1 MLLRRIFLTH
11 KSLLAAALGS
21 GCLFTGPL
29 LFTFCLLNSI
39 ASTYKASIA
48 LPLNTIIK
56 FVLVWMFFATPL
68 YLLGGFIGKSSQTE
82 VQAQSQNNKDELKA
96 SLTGVKASR
105 KILKVPRFMCYLPQM
120 ALAGIFPFSA
130 ICVELSSVVYS
141 LWGYENYTQYKFLF
155 VTFILLLIIT
165 ALINMALAGIFPFSA
180 ICVELSSV
188 VYSLWGYENY
198 TQYKFL
204 FVTFILLLIITALIN
219 VGLICCKIVSKD
231 HKWWWSKKMVKFLLI
246 IIIIIIIIIC
256 VLICCGSGSLVR
268 SDTENHSYKAGDPVP
283 LYVNKVG
290 PYQNP
295 SESYSYFDL
304 PFCQPDNFKK
314 KNRTLSELL
323 SGDNLIKAPY
333 ELEFLVEKRLEIACS
348 KTLTKEEVSQFR
360 EAIKR
365 NYYFQMYYDDLP
377 ILESIG
383 ESYNRGIIT
392 DMDNYTFILHTYI
405 QFEILFNKD
414 RVIEIKIQFIPG
426 LGKDITEDKEKC
438 VDFVYN
444 VYWKEVDTAFDKR
457 MEKYLVAPSRCNH
470 IEFNWFAIINTCESL
485 IVAIGILLKLYFHA
499 LKKDFSERL
508 HYKELNNNYQHE
520 RRWKCILDDV
530 FTLPAHKSLLAA
542 ALGSG
547 CLFTG
552 PLLFTFCLLNSIA
565 STYKASIALPLNT
578 IIKFVLVWMFFA
590 TPLYLLGGF
599 IGKSSQTEVQAQS
612 QNNKDELKASL
623 TGVKASRKILKVP
636 RFMCYLPQMA
646 LAGIFPF
653 SAICVE
659 LSSVVYSLWG
669 YENYTQYKFLFVTFI
684 LLLIITALINVGL
697 ICCKIVSKDHKWWW
711 RYVRFLTTLILLRI
725 HGLHLLCPFLDV
737 W

>member
-1 MLLRRIFLTH
+1 
-11 KSLLAAALGS
+11 
-21 GCLFTGPL
+21 
-29 LFTFCLLNSI
+29 
-39 ASTYKASIA
+39 
-48 LPLNTIIK
+48 
-56 FVLVWMFFATPL
+56 
-68 YLLGGFIGKSSQTE
+68 
-82 VQAQSQNNKDELKA
+82 
-96 SLTGVKASR
+96 
-105 KILKVPRFMCYLPQM
+105 
-120 ALAGIFPFSA
+120 
-130 ICVELSSVVYS
+130 
-141 LWGYENYTQYKFLF
+141 
-155 VTFILLLIIT
+155 
-165 ALINMALAGIFPFSA
+165 
-180 ICVELSSV
+180 
-188 VYSLWGYENY
+188 
-198 TQYKFL
+198 
-204 FVTFILLLIITALIN
+204 
-219 VGLICCKIVSKD
+219 
-231 HKWWWSKKMVKFLLI
+231 MVKFLL
-246 IIIIIIIIIC
+246 IIIIIC

-457 MEKYLVAPSRCNH
+457 MEKYLVAPSRRNH

-542 ALGSG
+542 ALGSGTQLFTLTMVILILGVIGMFYPYNRVPLLTALIITYTITSSVAGYTATSVYCYFGGTNWLRNLLLTG

-711 RYVRFLTTLILLRI
+711 RSFVYGGSIGLYVYGFCIHYLLYKRSDMSGSLQLSFFLGYMACICYALFLMFGSVGFLASYLFLRQI
-725 HGLHLLCPFLDV
+725 YHFLHYSKT
-737 W
+737 